1 VSAVSERSR
10 SEDPLIC
17 LTAIGLGAGR
27 LAIGAAL
34 WLAPRACTRALGFT
48 ALDRRGLALA
58 RIAATRD
65 VVLGIWQLRSLSDPA
80 ELRRASTAVAV
91 ADAGDAVTFAL
102 LLGDGERS
110 AGVRG
115 LAAALPAAVAG
126 AWISRREAQGFKSKR
141 LRFLDM

>member
-1 VSAVSERSR
+1 
-10 SEDPLIC
+10 
-17 LTAIGLGAGR
+17 
-27 LAIGAAL
+27 
-34 WLAPRACTRALGFT
+34 
-48 ALDRRGLALA
+48 
-58 RIAATRD
+58 
-65 VVLGIWQLRSLSDPA
+65 LRSLSDPA